1 MVECPGKAARTR
13 RRRLAGTGLLRVE
26 SRLMRTRAVG
36 VRGGLLTLVPFRNTT
51 LLYHAKWQSQTPRE
65 LFFRFFSAARPD
77 GLWRTAFGLW
87 LWRSCGKEKPPT
99 SADFSENADSG
110 GEIAP
115 SVWVTNPR
123 ARTFA
128 PWGDWRTH
136 NIHHVI
142 MMSSESGWKSMRIH
156 GAMRTG
162 LPESGSAFHGTYRT
176 AFPGRLAAFRSTLLH
191 NKYLA
196 LSSFARH

>member
-1 MVECPGKAARTR
+1 MNDVECPGKAARTR
-13 RRRLAGTGLLRVE
+13 RRILAGPGLLRVE
-26 SRLMRTRAVG
+26 SRLMRTSAVG

-65 LFFRFFSAARPD
+65 LFSRFSRRR
-77 GLWRTAFGLW
+77 GQTAFGGLGPW
-87 LWRSCGKEKPPT
+87 EDGGKEKPPT

-136 NIHHVI
+136 NIHHLI
-142 MMSSESGWKSMRIH
+142 MMSSECEWKSRRSASLVGRHH
-156 GAMRTG
+156 G
-162 LPESGSAFHGTYRT
+162 
-176 AFPGRLAAFRSTLLH
+176 LADGP
-191 NKYLA
+191 
-196 LSSFARH
+196 

>member
-1 MVECPGKAARTR
+1 MIGSVPERQPE
-13 RRRLAGTGLLRVE
+13 LAGEDWRATGLLRVE

-77 GLWRTAFGLW
+77 GLWRPALAFGG
-87 LWRSCGKEKPPT
+87 RRQKKPPS
-99 SADFSENADSG
+99 SADFREDADSG

-123 ARTFA
+123 ARTLRRGGVA
-128 PWGDWRTH
+128 HT
-136 NIHHVI
+136 
-142 MMSSESGWKSMRIH
+142 
-156 GAMRTG
+156 
-162 LPESGSAFHGTYRT
+162 
-176 AFPGRLAAFRSTLLH
+176 
-191 NKYLA
+191 
-196 LSSFARH
+196 